1 MIVSID
7 ILLSL
12 GNPSRL
18 DRKMGTISLSRL
30 FTRPMSRIGSRCAEV
45 LVEVW
50 MLDRER
56 RALQAMDDAALKD
69 MGLSRADVEGELAKP
84 FWRR

>member
-1 MIVSID
+1 
-7 ILLSL
+7 
-12 GNPSRL
+12 
-18 DRKMGTISLSRL
+18 MGTISLGRL
-30 FTRPMSRIGSRCAEV
+30 FIRPMGRIGARCMEF
-45 LVEVW
+45 LLEVW

-69 MGLSRADVEGELAKP
+69 MGLSRSDVEGELAKP

>member
-1 MIVSID
+1 
-7 ILLSL
+7 
-12 GNPSRL
+12 
-18 DRKMGTISLSRL
+18 MGTISLGHW
-30 FTRPMSRIGSRCAEV
+30 FIRPVSRIGRSCAEF
-45 LVEVW
+45 LWEAW

-69 MGLSRADVEGELAKP
+69 MGLSRSDVEGELAKP

>member
-1 MIVSID
+1 
-7 ILLSL
+7 
-12 GNPSRL
+12 
-18 DRKMGTISLSRL
+18 MGTISLSRL
-30 FTRPMSRIGSRCAEV
+30 FVRPMSRISTRCMEF
-45 LVEVW
+45 LLEVW

-69 MGLSRADVEGELAKP
+69 MGLSRSDVEGELAKP

>member
-1 MIVSID
+1 
-7 ILLSL
+7 
-12 GNPSRL
+12 
-18 DRKMGTISLSRL
+18 
-30 FTRPMSRIGSRCAEV
+30 MSRIGSRCAEV

>member
-1 MIVSID
+1 
-7 ILLSL
+7 
-12 GNPSRL
+12 
-18 DRKMGTISLSRL
+18 MGTISLDRL
-30 FTRPMSRIGSRCAEV
+30 FIRPMSRIGSRGLEF
-45 LVEVW
+45 LQEVW

-56 RALQAMDDAALKD
+56 RALQAMDDASLKD

>member
-1 MIVSID
+1 
-7 ILLSL
+7 
-12 GNPSRL
+12 
-18 DRKMGTISLSRL
+18 MGTISLSHL
-30 FTRPMSRIGSRCAEV
+30 FIRPMSRIGTRCANF
-45 LVEVW
+45 LLEVW
-50 MLDRER
+50 VLDRER

>member
-1 MIVSID
+1 MGTT
-7 ILLSL
+7 SL
-12 GNPSRL
+12 G
-18 DRKMGTISLSRL
+18 RL
-30 FTRPMSRIGSRCAEV
+30 FIRPMSRIGSRSLEF
-45 LVEVW
+45 LQEVW
-50 MLDRER
+50 TLDRER

>member
-1 MIVSID
+1 
-7 ILLSL
+7 
-12 GNPSRL
+12 
-18 DRKMGTISLSRL
+18 MGTISLSRL
-30 FTRPMSRIGSRCAEV
+30 FVRPMSRIGTRCMEF
-45 LVEVW
+45 LLEVW

-69 MGLSRADVEGELAKP
+69 MGLSRADIEGELAKP

>member
-1 MIVSID
+1 
-7 ILLSL
+7 
-12 GNPSRL
+12 
-18 DRKMGTISLSRL
+18 MGTISLDRL
-30 FTRPMSRIGSRCAEV
+30 FIRPMSRIGTRSMAF
-45 LVEVW
+45 LLEVW
-50 MLDRER
+50 TLDRER

>member
-1 MIVSID
+1 
-7 ILLSL
+7 
-12 GNPSRL
+12 
-18 DRKMGTISLSRL
+18 MGTISLDR
-30 FTRPMSRIGSRCAEV
+30 FFIRPMSRIGSRCLEF
-45 LVEVW
+45 LHEVW

-56 RALQAMDDAALKD
+56 RALQAMDDASLKD

>member
-7 ILLSL
+7 TFLLHCNL
-12 GNPSRL
+12 ARL
-18 DRKMGTISLSRL
+18 DRKMGTISLDRL
-30 FTRPMSRIGSRCAEV
+30 FIRPMSRIGTRCTEF
-45 LVEVW
+45 LLEIW
-50 MLDRER
+50 ILDRER

-69 MGLSRADVEGELAKP
+69 MGLSRADVEGELGKP

>member
-1 MIVSID
+1 
-7 ILLSL
+7 
-12 GNPSRL
+12 
-18 DRKMGTISLSRL
+18 MGTISLDRL
-30 FTRPMSRIGSRCAEV
+30 FIRPMSRIGARC
-45 LVEVW
+45 W
-50 MLDRER
+50 SSCWRSGSLDRER